1 MADPLS
7 FRSTPTFRELNG
19 RFARASAE
27 LLESRRDLMRDLGRR
42 FAELSRTEAPS
53 RTGSFRESIGFR
65 TFAEGSAFGF
75 RIHMAQ
81 PLGQFILE
89 GTAAHII
96 SARYAMALRFE
107 WHGEIVFFKSVHHPG
122 TKPNPFMSRAYR
134 QWLPESREGLRRIS
148 LRYQQTLTAR
158 GSQGRT

>member
-19 RFARASAE
+19 RFARAGAE

-53 RTGSFRESIGFR
+53 RTGGFRESIGFR

-81 PLGQFILE
+81 PLGGWILE
-89 GTAAHII
+89 GTAAHVI
-96 SARYAMALRFE
+96 SARHAMALSF
-107 WHGEIVFFKSVHHPG
+107 G
-122 TKPNPFMSRAYR
+122 
-134 QWLPESREGLRRIS
+134 
-148 LRYQQTLTAR
+148 
-158 GSQGRT
+158 